1 MYVLLLLLLL
11 LSLLRFKYAYL
22 KRNKPYNNTSVYIV

>member
-1 MYVLLLLLLL
+1 MYVLL

-22 KRNKPYNNTSVYIV
+22 KRNKPNNNTSVYIV